1 MAELAAGA
9 GHHEEAI
16 HYLELAFE
24 QRDPQLVHL
33 EHNPALDPLHFDPAY
48 SAVATKMHL
57 PPLN

>member
-1 MAELAAGA
+1 MVAAA
-9 GHHEEAI
+9 VA
-16 HYLELAFE
+16 LLAFE

-33 EHNPALDPLHFDPAY
+33 EHNPALDPLHSDPAY